1 MITRKFQKLLDLLLR
16 KKQNLNNL
24 ISLVELKIIPTTS
37 EILSHFKFIFSIGV
51 PKYLSMC
58 DDDILKALKIKK
70 KQTLT
75 IREDKMVQCIEK
87 YIQIMFIG
95 NNEANEYLSP
105 LIKFYED
112 DLVLLKS
119 LFEENIPDKITI
131 ENYTYYK
138 TLLGALSI
146 ENSSEV
152 VKNVKLIYDKINDL
166 LISESLQSYNYLRIR
181 DEPIQTLV
189 DYNAVI
195 SEQNLILKS
204 QLDIL
209 KYLDTNNKKYLDNA
223 LKILNTAKN
232 STLQDIKNVTV
243 DIQSIAVKKIREKNL
258 DYFDIYL
265 DCYYL
270 LDKNGLI
277 LENGYI
283 RPVTF
288 TNMVL
293 IMLKANKVDLAQ
305 EFWKKYHPS
314 LPESYFDKGL
324 HILMQCYIRV
334 YTNQSDNFEK
344 AQKSLINV
352 KTDIPPF
359 VFHLYKINLV
369 IHVLNNAE
377 SNNASEALRKAIER
391 KSKEY
396 DSAMML
402 RIKEFTKQ
410 INFIKKLSTVK
421 EIKFA
426 LENLKDDDEKI
437 MFSII
442 LNRKLTQIK

>member
-1 MITRKFQKLLDLLLR
+1 M
-16 KKQNLNNL
+16 
-24 ISLVELKIIPTTS
+24 
-37 EILSHFKFIFSIGV
+37 
-51 PKYLSMC
+51 
-58 DDDILKALKIKK
+58 
-70 KQTLT
+70 
-75 IREDKMVQCIEK
+75 
-87 YIQIMFIG
+87 
-95 NNEANEYLSP
+95 
-105 LIKFYED
+105 
-112 DLVLLKS
+112 
-119 LFEENIPDKITI
+119 
-131 ENYTYYK
+131 
-138 TLLGALSI
+138 
-146 ENSSEV
+146 
-152 VKNVKLIYDKINDL
+152 
-166 LISESLQSYNYLRIR
+166 
-181 DEPIQTLV
+181 
-189 DYNAVI
+189 
-195 SEQNLILKS
+195 
-204 QLDIL
+204 DIL